1 MMTVL
6 VIFSFGLL
14 IGLYLNWRI
23 LQVTRCLLDET
34 TTIRKDTKVIR
45 QDTRRVADSFDVQLP
60 VQVYPKS

>member
-1 MMTVL
+1 ML
-6 VIFSFGLL
+6 
-14 IGLYLNWRI
+14 LYLNWRI